1 MGKNESNSGYWVALT
16 HNSLIRSGEISGGL
30 IIIVTAII
38 NLIGRRSEK
47 RKINMN

>member
-16 HNSLIRSGEISGGL
+16 HNSLIRSGGISGGL

-38 NLIGRRSEK
+38 NLIR
-47 RKINMN
+47 N

>member
-16 HNSLIRSGEISGGL
+16 HNSLIRSGGISSGL

-47 RKINMN
+47 RKRNMN

>member
-16 HNSLIRSGEISGGL
+16 HNSLIRSGGISGEL
-30 IIIVTAII
+30 IIIVTPIM

-47 RKINMN
+47 KKEI